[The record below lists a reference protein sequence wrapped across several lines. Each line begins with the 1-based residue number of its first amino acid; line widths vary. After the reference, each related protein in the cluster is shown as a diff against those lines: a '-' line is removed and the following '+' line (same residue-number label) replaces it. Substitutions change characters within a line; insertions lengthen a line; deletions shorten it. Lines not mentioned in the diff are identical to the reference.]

1 MEAFCPL
8 QKTSVGRKHLNAD
21 SAAWIGEF
29 LCPVVC
35 LCCCCNRFPTLRRSC
50 SHSSYTKTQ
59 WPHAPASST
68 PHAVHYRPWGSG
80 SCSAAAPDG
89 STAVSGSHTL
99 FLLFGGALRL
109 LQTSDL
115 WSVPVELKQ
124 ALCQTSPGW
133 GESVHL
139 MTVSW
144 HGSLTPPRTLAAC
157 LQLHLPS
164 ARILQDRKI
173 FLRFHRNLWNSIC
186 KEMNWISCFS
196 MNSVKKKTA
205 RQLLKRL
212 NMFTFFQWNRMFPGT
227 GRRKTTRNN
236 KEMLRFETEKEGEE
250 DDCNQHWW
258 RGPGLRTLSEL
269 SFGLQKDP
277 EPDVRKILV
286 WQLELHRCSVKTRSD
301 LRNWRLN
308 VYSSQKKPTSKQS
321 HTCFQSVMWS
331 TPTPLTEP
339 FQTCQTEVKMT
350 GFYQSKDFF
359 SVCSW
364 QISPQSCWG
373 WYLLGLW
380 LLIHWES

>member
-1 MEAFCPL
+1 MTSRSSLVSTTCSSL
-8 QKTSVGRKHLNAD
+8 Q
-21 SAAWIGEF
+21 
-29 LCPVVC
+29 
-35 LCCCCNRFPTLRRSC
+35 TLRVRKLQCSC
-50 SHSSYTKTQ
+50 TRWEHSCEGESHSVPAFWRSF
-59 WPHAPASST
+59 ASSADIW
-68 PHAVHYRPWGSG
+68 PLVGSRWVK
-80 SCSAAAPDG
+80 A
-89 STAVSGSHTL
+89 
-99 FLLFGGALRL
+99 GALPNQPRL
-109 LQTSDL
+109 RGIGAPHDSELT
-115 WSVPVELKQ
+115 WVPDPSQDARCMFAATPSFSQNITRQENIFEISQKSLELHMQ
-124 ALCQTSPGW
+124 
-133 GESVHL
+133 
-139 MTVSW
+139 
-144 HGSLTPPRTLAAC
+144 
-157 LQLHLPS
+157 
-164 ARILQDRKI
+164 
-173 FLRFHRNLWNSIC
+173 RNELDFMFFYEFW
-186 KEMNWISCFS
+186 E
-196 MNSVKKKTA
+196 KKTA